1 MLRVPNRLTDR
12 QQKIELL
19 SLFKLSRAIYKTSRS
34 QSLKVPRSQGLKVS
48 ESQGLKVSRS
58 QGFKVSRSQ
67 GLKVSR
73 RRVKIPHRINR
84 EIKFDGSSDDK

>member
-1 MLRVPNRLTDR
+1 MGRP
-12 QQKIELL
+12 
-19 SLFKLSRAIYKTSRS
+19 SGS
-34 QSLKVPRSQGLKVS
+34 QWVKGQ
-48 ESQGLKVSRS
+48 SQGLKVSRS
-58 QGFKVSRSQ
+58 QGLKVSRFQGLKVSRSQGLKISRSQ